1 MRQLSKAESIVMVA
15 GAVLMAVAAVAY
27 VLAIRKPAAWMMMA
41 GTGAFVAMQMR
52 QTYNLSLIH
61 I

>member
-27 VLAIRKPAAWMMMA
+27 VLPYA
-41 GTGAFVAMQMR
+41 
-52 QTYNLSLIH
+52 SLRH
-61 I
+61 G